1 MALNCP
7 ELDYK
12 TATTLSDFFNG
23 CFVFCFFFFFNSG
36 PAVLRPLA
44 PDPSVLDLF
53 ADVKITFDCFY
64 GTPHPSSVQQRF
76 QHTNVISSVQP
87 SILSGGQQS
96 GFQDQLP

>member
-1 MALNCP
+1 MVFACFKFRP
-7 ELDYK
+7 CGPS
-12 TATTLSDFFNG
+12 TLS
-23 CFVFCFFFFFNSG
+23 
-36 PAVLRPLA
+36 

-64 GTPHPSSVQQRF
+64 GTPHPSSVQQCF

>member
-7 ELDYK
+7 ELNHK

-23 CFVFCFFFFFNSG
+23 FFFFVFSFFHSG

-44 PDPSVLDLF
+44 PDTSVLDLF

-64 GTPHPSSVQQRF
+64 GTPHPSSVQQCF